1 MGQTYTRQS
10 AFSDGDTITASLF
23 NNEFDQLVNA
33 FNNSTGHTHDGT
45 SGEGGPIT
53 VVGPNQD
60 VSVGSTAVLPANN
73 NTVNLGS
80 ATFQFKDG
88 YFDGVVTLDGLVIG
102 TSTSV
107 TSVDTDLSSVS
118 ASDDTL
124 ASAKAIKTYV
134 DAQLTAQD
142 LDFQADTGG
151 ALSIDLDSETLIIA
165 GTANEI
171 ETAGSGNTVTIGL
184 PSNVTIGNNL
194 TVTNNLITNNDVQ
207 FTGTAGN
214 IIFDKSADTLG
225 LQDNVILAFGDDDDF
240 KIYHNG
246 TNTVMVDANATS
258 TIVVANDLGVSVT
271 NAAGTTSSATFA
283 PSGAAT
289 LYHNGSSK
297 LATKSDG
304 IDVTGEVQSD
314 SLDVDGNADIS
325 GNLVVG
331 GNTTLGDA
339 GTDSVTVNAVVA
351 SDLIPYADGTYD
363 LGSSSLEWQDLYID
377 GTAHVDAINYDGTLI
392 TATAAE
398 LNILDGVTAT
408 ATEINLLDGVTAT
421 TGEINRLDITTVG
434 ALEANK
440 VLTADASGNI
450 NFSSANMTNVDIDS
464 GTIDGV
470 TISTSNITVP
480 ATKTL
485 DVSAGTLTLADDQI
499 SGDKVEGGTIAA
511 TTITALTTGSISSTG
526 NVGVGGDLTVTGD
539 LTVNGTTTTLN
550 TTTLDVEDINITIAN
565 GAADAAAANGAGITI
580 DGADAT
586 ITYNSTSDAME
597 FNKDID
603 VTGTVTADGLTVD
616 GDINAITDSVVDV
629 YMMEN
634 DTTDLNTLLRSN
646 AGDFSIRTSNDAKNV
661 LKQRFNIDHATGDI
675 SFYDDEGSNAK
686 FFWDASAEH
695 LGIGIDDPENVI
707 HVYHATNNI
716 VGTFESGDS
725 QAWIELRDNN
735 STESAVLFGAE
746 GDDLILRAGS
756 NERMRIDSNGN
767 VIINED
773 SRDQDFRVE
782 SDTNTHALFVDAGTS
797 QVGIGTSNPGSLL
810 DVYKAS
816 QGGYATF
823 RAYGPAGQILW
834 ANGGASTSYLDSDT
848 IVFRKS
854 ADSSNT
860 ERMRIDSDGNVGIGV
875 TPDSSTIPHLQFSND
890 AIITGSANMYLSNN
904 ARYDS
909 GWKYIKASTGT
920 QRISMENADLN
931 IHNAAGGS
939 ADTAITWVKSFTSN
953 TSGVVFNEDSGDRD
967 FRVES
972 DDNTHTLFVEGSTD
986 RVGIRYSNPQ
996 TELNLSGTFRIGQ
1009 SSDDYYMD
1017 FSNNS
1022 IQFNRA
1028 GSSYIDQKDDNGA
1041 LAFRITSTSGIET
1054 LKMNSSG
1061 SVFNDNGD
1069 DLNFR
1074 VESSN
1079 NDHALFVD
1087 GENGRIGMGTT
1098 PAVKLD
1104 VYGPKTS
1111 PSEVRITIGG
1121 GTWNTDDEH
1130 GRYSFYTTDGS
1141 SNGAH
1146 ETASIRSIND
1156 YGSAD
1161 TVQTS
1166 GALTFYTSDYNSTSQ
1181 ERMRIDSSGV
1191 VNMLGSI
1198 RVGGLT
1204 EAAADSAVSCGQVN
1218 LRNTYTP
1225 SGSRFQLDCEGVA
1238 DTQNFVTYW
1247 YDGVGYRNRM
1257 AIAGN
1262 ASETSFNDSSQN
1274 IDFRVESDSNT
1285 HALFVDAANSRVGIN
1300 STASANTD
1308 LTIGSNDVGMT
1319 CGKSKTF
1326 NTWQDCSATNT
1337 HTLRITFSENGS
1349 GWFRHVV
1356 SVKVAFGW
1364 LTSSTNY
1371 GGILDFMYS
1380 SYNTVSGG
1388 GAFNELR
1395 SDLLNC
1401 SYVVSYVN
1409 RNVIDIIF
1417 TTTSSSIVDRDA
1429 TVDITG
1435 RMSSPATAAW
1445 Q

>member
-1 MGQTYTRQS
+1 MTTQYTPILKLALPVQGELS
-10 AFSDGDTITASLF
+10 GTWGDVVNENITSMLEEAIAGRSVI
-23 NNEFDQLVNA
+23 NSWTTNA
-33 FNNSTGHTHDGT
+33 HVLSTADGT
-45 SGEGGPIT
+45 TAESRSAMLEFTDTGTSLTGAATVTCPALSKIYICKNDSGQQVTVTTAAGTGVDIPNGTTMIVFCDGTNVEEVVTNINTLKYNGYTVTFGGAVT
-53 VVGPNQD
+53 
-60 VSVGSTAVLPANN
+60 TAGAFTTSGAYSLTLTATGATNVTLPTTGTLA
-73 NTVNLGS
+73 
-80 ATFQFKDG
+80 
-88 YFDGVVTLDGLVIG
+88 TLDGTETFTNKTFTSPTITSPTMTG
-102 TSTSV
+102 TISA
-107 TSVDTDLSSVS
+107 TDLDITGDTTIGDEATDTLTITGTITSDLIFT
-118 ASDDTL
+118 DDTYDIGKSGATRPRNIYL
-124 ASAKAIKTYV
+124 SQDLVVGDNIAAASADITGAVGIDGDFDINSDKFTV
-134 DAQLTAQD
+134 TA
-142 LDFQADTGG
+142 A
-151 ALSIDLDSETLIIA
+151 
-165 GTANEI
+165 
-171 ETAGSGNTVTIGL
+171 SGNTSV
-184 PSNVTIGNNL
+184 
-194 TVTNNLITNNDVQ
+194 
-207 FTGTAGN
+207 AG
-214 IIFDKSADTLG
+214 TLG
-225 LQDNVILAFGDDDDF
+225 VTG
-240 KIYHNG
+240 
-246 TNTVMVDANATS
+246 NATFS
-258 TIVVANDLGVSVT
+258 GQVITDTIN
-271 NAAGTTSSATFA
+271 
-283 PSGAAT
+283 
-289 LYHNGSSK
+289 
-297 LATKSDG
+297 
-304 IDVTGEVQSD
+304 E
-314 SLDVDGNADIS
+314 
-325 GNLVVG
+325 
-331 GNTTLGDA
+331 
-339 GTDSVTVNAVVA
+339 
-351 SDLIPYADGTYD
+351 
-363 LGSSSLEWQDLYID
+363 
-377 GTAHVDAINYDGTLI
+377 
-392 TATAAE
+392 
-398 LNILDGVTAT
+398 AT
-408 ATEINLLDGVTAT
+408 ATNGV
-421 TGEINRLDITTVG
+421 I
-434 ALEANK
+434 
-440 VLTADASGNI
+440 
-450 NFSSANMTNVDIDS
+450 
-464 GTIDGV
+464 IDGV
-470 TISTSNITVP
+470 TLKDGEVTTDTINEDTADTGVTVDGVLLKDGGATFTS
-480 ATKTL
+480 A
-485 DVSAGTLTLADDQI
+485 
-499 SGDKVEGGTIAA
+499 
-511 TTITALTTGSISSTG
+511 
-526 NVGVGGDLTVTGD
+526 
-539 LTVNGTTTTLN
+539 
-550 TTTLDVEDINITIAN
+550 
-565 GAADAAAANGAGITI
+565 
-580 DGADAT
+580 
-586 ITYNSTSDAME
+586 
-597 FNKDID
+597 ID
-603 VTGTVTADGLTVD
+603 VTGTVTADGLTVEGSLGNLQLQASGAELHFSRD
-616 GDINAITDSVVDV
+616 GN
-629 YMMEN
+629 N
-634 DTTDLNTLLRSN
+634 DLLANGGSSADLTV
-646 AGDFSIRTSNDAKNV
+646 GAKNV
-661 LKQRFNIDHATGDI
+661 LKIKTGTG
-675 SFYDDEGSNAK
+675 F
-686 FFWDASAEH
+686 
-695 LGIGIDDPENVI
+695 
-707 HVYHATNNI
+707 
-716 VGTFESGDS
+716 
-725 QAWIELRDNN
+725 
-735 STESAVLFGAE
+735 TERL
-746 GDDLILRAGS
+746 
-756 NERMRIDSNGN
+756 RIDTSGN
-767 VIINED
+767 VTINETGTD
-773 SRDQDFRVE
+773 ADFRVE
-782 SDTNTHALFVDAGTS
+782 SDTSTHALFVQGSDGF
-797 QVGIGTSNPGSLL
+797 VGIGTSSPSGKLVVRRDIDGDNPIGFENLATTAGSSDMTHTL
-810 DVYKAS
+810 DFRFNRTGSGQNLSAAKIRVGKEREWIGAAS
-816 QGGYATF
+816 NQDGYLAFFTT
-823 RAYGPAGQILW
+823 
-834 ANGGASTSYLDSDT
+834 ANETS
-848 IVFRKS
+848 
-854 ADSSNT
+854 A
-860 ERMRIDSDGNVGIGV
+860 ERMRITSGGSVGIGTDSPIGSGMTLAEGKKLYV
-875 TPDSSTIPHLQFSND
+875 NHNESVRTPWALSGNNTLVLSRRVSGVDTNYHEFTHLQHKAPDGQFNYPSFSFMDDVDTGMYSPSAD
-890 AIITGSANMYLSNN
+890 ALGF
-904 ARYDS
+904 
-909 GWKYIKASTGT
+909 STGGAERMHINSSGNVT
-920 QRISMENADLN
+920 IND
-931 IHNAAGGS
+931 GG
-939 ADTAITWVKSFTSN
+939 N
-953 TSGVVFNEDSGDRD
+953 DSD